1 MEEKQMSPRLKD
13 RTTKPFCECFEKG
26 LHRAQVSPEDLELM
40 LGSQLYIHHQIWL
53 KSKVLMRI
61 ERFVK

>member
-1 MEEKQMSPRLKD
+1 
-13 RTTKPFCECFEKG
+13 
-26 LHRAQVSPEDLELM
+26 M

-61 ERFVK
+61 ERFVKWYCKFKKIWAEFDNMETSSF